1 MAELL
6 LLEEVA
12 KKLRVS
18 NMTIYRYIKKGKI
31 RALKIG
37 REFRIEEKE
46 FQRFLDSVRTKGK

>member
-1 MAELL
+1 MAELF